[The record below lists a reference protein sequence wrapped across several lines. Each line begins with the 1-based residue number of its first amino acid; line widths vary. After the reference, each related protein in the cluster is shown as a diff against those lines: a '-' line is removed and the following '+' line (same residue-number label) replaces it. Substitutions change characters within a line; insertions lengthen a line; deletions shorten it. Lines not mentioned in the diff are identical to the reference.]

1 MVHLF
6 RTRSVKSYFTDSS
19 RFIFWLTWGG
29 HWTTAVVFKSTHACD
44 RDACLVRTYLIH
56 YFIGQGRNG
65 ERRLKEHLNVQHVQH
80 IDDRR
85 IEVIANGLAFWGGA
99 QLAVDT
105 AVVSPQLL
113 PDSSV
118 DFVLGLS
125 LWALHIWRVA
135 NIKTIPKPGS

>member
-19 RFIFWLTWGG
+19 RFIFWLTRGG
-29 HWTTAVVFKSTHACD
+29 HWTTPVVFKSTHACD

-65 ERRLKEHLNVQHVQH
+65 ERRLKEHLNLQHVQH

-85 IEVIANGLAFWGGA
+85 IEVIVNGLAFWGGA

-118 DFVLGLS
+118 CLDLACGLCTFGE
-125 LWALHIWRVA
+125 WPI
-135 NIKTIPKPGS
+135 